1 MLMKDLIYPVILAG
15 GSGTRLW
22 PRSREKSPKQFIP
35 LVEGKSLFQET
46 CLRFSDRKMFAF
58 PTIITHEE
66 HRFLVRDQLKKL
78 GITDAK
84 IITEPIAKNTLAACL
99 SASHFLKNNFGNI
112 PILFTP
118 ADHIVSDEIHLYK
131 ALNNALPFIEDGAI
145 CIFGIKP
152 SSPHTGYGYIT
163 KGESIGEG
171 IHKPSLF
178 IEKPEKEKAIE
189 LIKDGALWNSGLYF
203 CTPKTLEE
211 EVIKYVPELQ
221 KILHVFFL
229 TLEENTHGFHPIT
242 KDIYS
247 SIIPVSIDRG
257 ITERS
262 NKIIIAEINIRWS
275 DLGSWKSLHEHFDKN
290 DDGNVIHGD
299 TVALETKNSYLEST
313 SRLVTVSGVENI
325 GVVETADA
333 VLVFNLKESESIKKI
348 VERLNEEKR
357 VELDV
362 HTIVQKPWGEYEV
375 LGDEEHFK
383 AKKLTVYPGSG
394 GLSVQRHKRR
404 AEHWIV
410 VSGIATVTLDDKVF
424 ELQKNESVF
433 IPMGS
438 LHRLQNNHSEIL
450 QLIEVQTG
458 DYFGEDDI
466 ERFGDTYGRS

>member
-1 MLMKDLIYPVILAG
+1 MKNIIYPVILAG

-35 LVEGKSLFQET
+35 LIEGRSLFQET
-46 CLRFSDRKMFAF
+46 CLRFSNRKTFAF

-66 HRFLVRDQLKKL
+66 HRFLVRDQLRAL

-84 IITEPIAKNTLAACL
+84 IITEPVAKNTLAACL
-99 SASHFLKNNFGNI
+99 SASHFLKNTIGNV

-118 ADHIVSDEIHLYK
+118 ADHITSEDKHLFNS
-131 ALNNALPFIEDGAI
+131 LLNALPFVVDGAI

-152 SSPHTGYGYIT
+152 NTPNTGYGYIT
-163 KGESIGEG
+163 KGKIVSKNIN
-171 IHKPSLF
+171 KPSLF
-178 IEKPEKEKAIE
+178 IEKPEKEKAME
-189 LIKDGALWNSGLYF
+189 LIKNGALWNSGLYF
-203 CTPKTLEE
+203 CTPETLEE
-211 EVIKYVPELQ
+211 EASKYASNTQ
-221 KILHVFFL
+221 NILNNFFL
-229 TLEENTHGFHPIT
+229 KLKENEHGFNVIN
-242 KDIYS
+242 KNIYD
-247 SIIPVSIDRG
+247 SIIPVSIDKS
-257 ITERS
+257 ITEHTD
-262 NKIIIAEINIRWS
+262 KLIIAETPIVWN
-275 DLGSWKSLHEHFDKN
+275 DLGSWKSLHDHFDKN
-290 DDGNVIHGD
+290 EDGNVIRGD
-299 TVALETKNSYLEST
+299 TVTLKTKNSYVEST
-313 SRLVTVSGVENI
+313 SRLVTVLGVENI
-325 GVVETADA
+325 GVVETPDA

-348 VERLNEEKR
+348 VEKLNEDKR
-357 VELDV
+357 IELDV
-362 HTIVQKPWGEYEV
+362 HTTVQKPWGEYEV

-394 GLSVQRHKRR
+394 GLSIQRHKRR

-410 VSGIATVTLDDKVF
+410 VSGIATVTLDNKVF

-466 ERFGDTYGRS
+466 ERFGDTYGRV